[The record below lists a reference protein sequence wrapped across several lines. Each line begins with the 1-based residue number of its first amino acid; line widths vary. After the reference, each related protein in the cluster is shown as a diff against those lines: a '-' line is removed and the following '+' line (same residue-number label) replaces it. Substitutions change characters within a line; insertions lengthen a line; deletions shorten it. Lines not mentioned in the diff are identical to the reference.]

1 MIRHVLADK
10 LRSCRHLLLDSFRH
24 ASLVCIVHWLLSL
37 SHLSISFDLVF
48 IARQAQV
55 IQDVIEAMSRQAEGL
70 DALLQCPIEYP
81 IKLSM

>member
-1 MIRHVLADK
+1 MVMY
-10 LRSCRHLLLDSFRH
+10 RHLLLDSFRH
-24 ASLVCIVHWLLSL
+24 AGLLCIVHRLLSL
-37 SHLSISFDLVF
+37 PHLSIGFVF
-48 IARQAQV
+48 VARQAQV